1 MNLRRHRPAQQV
13 TTVAKSAS
21 LKKLNTPEPRDMLI
35 ARLLTEA
42 RGNTSE
48 VAIGAALEF
57 RREQYNL
64 TQDEFAFILGVR
76 PSHYSEVVR
85 GRREITKKMMRRA
98 FAIGVP
104 AAVLLQPV
112 TVRAEHE

>member
-1 MNLRRHRPAQQV
+1 
-13 TTVAKSAS
+13 
-21 LKKLNTPEPRDMLI
+21 MLI

-85 GRREITKKMMRRA
+85 GRREITKKTMRRA

-112 TVRAEHE
+112 TMPVEQTITVYVRASDNG